1 MKEIGD
7 HFIEKI
13 SVDIY
18 SKSVEN
24 AKSIEQNIDAFN
36 GIYNSLC
43 RKIP

>member
-24 AKSIEQNIDAFN
+24 AKSIE
-36 GIYNSLC
+36 
-43 RKIP
+43 KILTLL